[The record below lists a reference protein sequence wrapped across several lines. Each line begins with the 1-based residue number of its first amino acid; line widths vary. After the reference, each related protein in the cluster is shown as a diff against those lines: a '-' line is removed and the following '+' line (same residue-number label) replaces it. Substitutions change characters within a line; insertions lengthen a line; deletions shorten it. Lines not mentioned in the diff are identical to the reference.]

1 MSGNPR
7 DAKVVS
13 ENEGSRPGGG
23 GGGTPH
29 MKKGGCSSEILN

>member
-13 ENEGSRPGGG
+13 ENGGSRPGGG
-23 GGGTPH
+23 DSAYE
-29 MKKGGCSSEILN
+29 KGGLLVGNFELNP